1 METTDVFIYGASGH
15 GRVIADILR
24 SCGYSVGGWI
34 DDRPSPDAYSW
45 EDFCSAHPKGS
56 IALGIGDNDARERVF
71 RQVSAAGY
79 CLPILIHP
87 SAVISESA
95 TIEEGTVI
103 MPLAIVNAGA
113 VIAKGCIINSGAV
126 VEHDCHLDAFVH
138 LSPRAALA
146 GGVKIGYSTHIGIGA
161 SIIQNITIG
170 DHSIIAAGSAVIR
183 DIADHSLAAGVP
195 ALIKKSLHKPV

>member
-15 GRVIADILR
+15 GKVIADILK

-34 DDRPSPDAYSW
+34 DDRELPGVLSW
-45 EDFCSAHPKGS
+45 EHFRSLHPEGS
-56 IALGIGDNDARERVF
+56 VVLGIGENGARERVF
-71 RQVSAAGY
+71 RQVSEAGY
-79 CLPILIHP
+79 YLPILIHP

-95 TIEEGTVI
+95 TIDEGTVI

-113 VIAKGCIINSGAV
+113 VIAKGCIVNSGAV
-126 VEHDCHLDAFVH
+126 VEHDCHLDTFVH

-146 GGVKIGYSTHIGIGA
+146 GGVKIGHSTHIGIGA
-161 SIIQNITIG
+161 SIIQNIIIG

-183 DIADHSLAAGVP
+183 DIPDYSLAAGVP